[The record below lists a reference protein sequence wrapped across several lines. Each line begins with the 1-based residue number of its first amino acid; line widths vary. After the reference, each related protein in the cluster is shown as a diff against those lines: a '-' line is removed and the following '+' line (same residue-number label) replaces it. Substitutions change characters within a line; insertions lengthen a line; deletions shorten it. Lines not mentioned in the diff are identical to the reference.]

1 MKFFSMLVL
10 ALGLALGGAAMDA
23 EAKRFGGGRSLG
35 MQRQATPPKAPANT
49 AQAAPT
55 AAGAAAA
62 PKRSWMGPLAG
73 IAAGLGLAALASHL
87 GLGEAFGSFLL
98 VALLVVAGIALLRFL
113 MRKPAQSAAGAPFSG
128 LRPAHEAPGA
138 SAQGPA
144 AFQGLN
150 PTGQQTGGSMIGSR
164 LAPVAGAESPRI
176 PADFDVAAFERN
188 AKINFI
194 RLQAAY
200 DAGDL
205 DDLRRFTSP
214 EMFAEISMDL
224 KDRQGAVN
232 TTEVIDIQ
240 ASVTEVVEEGNLYVV
255 SVRFTGSLRE
265 DGAAMPT
272 SVDEIWHMTKP
283 ASGAGGW
290 VVAGIQQTA

>member
-1 MKFFSMLVL
+1 MKFFTMLALV
-10 ALGLALGGAAMDA
+10 LGLALGGVAMDA
-23 EAKRFGGGRSLG
+23 EAKRMGGGRSLG
-35 MQRQATPPKAPANT
+35 MQRQAAPPKAPANT

-55 AAGAAAA
+55 AAGAAAT

-98 VALLVVAGIALLRFL
+98 MALLAVAGIALVRFL
-113 MRKPAQSAAGAPFSG
+113 MRKPAQTATGTPFSG
-128 LRPAHEAPGA
+128 LRPAHETPGA
-138 SAQGPA
+138 PSQGPA

-150 PTGQQTGGSMIGSR
+150 PSGQTGGSMIGSR
-164 LAPVAGAESPRI
+164 LAPVAGAEAPRI
-176 PADFDVAAFERN
+176 PADFDAAAFERN

-224 KDRQGAVN
+224 KDRQGAAN
-232 TTEVIDIQ
+232 TTEVIDIE
-240 ASVTEVVEEGNLYVV
+240 ASVTEVVEESNSYVV

-265 DGAAMPT
+265 DGAAVPT

-283 ASGAGGW
+283 VSGAGGW